1 MTKKFNEFNGVS
13 KIEIERKTYA
23 LVADHDVLIIN
34 VTDPSNPAIVGNLGT
49 NYAVGVS
56 AMKIRG
62 KNYAFIADYG

>member
-1 MTKKFNEFNGVS
+1 MEYVEGLNIFE
-13 KIEIERKTYA
+13 
-23 LVADHDVLIIN
+23 